1 MLIVLHTNNTN
12 TTQTHHIGHTYYKY
26 NTHTRTL
33 HFWLQESAL
42 HHCIS
47 PSSVQPV
54 RERERGR
61 EGERERVCV
70 CVCVCVCMLC
80 VYACVFCCVG
90 VSESWNTRVR
100 IE

>member
-1 MLIVLHTNNTN
+1 MLIVLHIHTN
-12 TTQTHHIGHTYYKY
+12 TTQTQHIGHTDYKY

-54 RERERGR
+54 
-61 EGERERVCV
+61 CV
-70 CVCVCVCMLC
+70 CVCVRERERENVCVFCVCM
-80 VYACVFCCVG
+80 
-90 VSESWNTRVR
+90 RVCFVVWV
-100 IE
+100 